1 MVCRWSAAQHARIAR
16 SISTGSHCILF
27 PNLFLF
33 GRHTCLE
40 ILTEN
45 LEILKKNLEISGKIW
60 NFPEK
65 SRHFLDK
72 AEKNSDNSHPRST
85 TRMACSMDDLPAHLW
100 WYVSTPCSF
109 FHSGNCKHGN
119 KCQYF
124 HATSNGAVTIVDAV
138 VYIESLDKDTERYQL
153 QRFARSIGATTRCK
167 LHNSGRYDG
176 LQSAH
181 IHFTSVFDAN
191 AFMEHMVSYQKRA
204 ECKLNQV
211 TTYTYMPSSVQS
223 HPAEQLPLSTFL
235 PLSNDAPAVLC
246 SADVLSDASDSVVL
260 ESNDNVITFNIYTY
274 DVKPSQSSTQNRIGH
289 VCQRH
294 QRHQTFWRARFQ
306 IRLDSFHRYGHIF
319 VHHSHTAVHSI
330 QPLLW

>member
-1 MVCRWSAAQHARIAR
+1 
-16 SISTGSHCILF
+16 
-27 PNLFLF
+27 
-33 GRHTCLE
+33 
-40 ILTEN
+40 
-45 LEILKKNLEISGKIW
+45 
-60 NFPEK
+60 
-65 SRHFLDK
+65 
-72 AEKNSDNSHPRST
+72 
-85 TRMACSMDDLPAHLW
+85 MDDLPAHLW

-109 FHSGNCKHGN
+109 FRSGNCKHGN

-235 PLSNDAPAVLC
+235 PLPIDAPAVLC
-246 SADVLSDASDSVVL
+246 SDDVLSDASDSVVL
-260 ESNDNVITFNIYTY
+260 ESNDELPCNAIESIDAPNTNEDVTTY
-274 DVKPSQSSTQNRIGH
+274 FTNLVVELEPPVFAEFPN
-289 VCQRH
+289 
-294 QRHQTFWRARFQ
+294 
-306 IRLDSFHRYGHIF
+306 
-319 VHHSHTAVHSI
+319 
-330 QPLLW
+330 PLLARMIDLDAMVVPRVMSASVSPCNIETVDLESTVNVQVHNAISLFNPKPIKRVTNWADMCEEEDEKIAFQTSNSAWNTLHISEEVSTLPSGSTENDFPTLLG